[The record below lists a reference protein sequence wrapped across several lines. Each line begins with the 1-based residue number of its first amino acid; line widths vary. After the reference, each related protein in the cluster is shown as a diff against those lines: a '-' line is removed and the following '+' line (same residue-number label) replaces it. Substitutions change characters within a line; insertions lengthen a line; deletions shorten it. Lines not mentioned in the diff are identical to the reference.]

1 MTEFAPHL
9 DVLLPPQRRLW
20 AELVEIPA
28 EFVLYGGT
36 AVALRFGHRTSVDF
50 DFFANRPLDADRLLG
65 ELRLLSECDVMQR
78 APNTLTVSVMRDG
91 PIKLSFFGGITFGRV
106 GVPEETN
113 DRVVTV
119 ASSLDLLATKLEVL
133 LERTQAKDY
142 HDVECLLR
150 GGLDLKEGLGAA
162 ISLYGAQFPP
172 ADCVKALTYFKGG
185 DLETLPEEVM
195 QFLIQVASRWDVGVE
210 EVPVLSQELGSRGE

>member
-1 MTEFAPHL
+1 LTKFAPHL
-9 DVLLPPQRRLW
+9 DVLLPPQKRLW

-28 EFVLYGGT
+28 EFVLYGDT

-50 DFFANRPLDADRLLG
+50 DFFACHPLDADRLLS

-106 GVPEETN
+106 GVPEQT
-113 DRVVTV
+113 DDSVVTV
-119 ASSLDLLATKLEVL
+119 ASSLDLLATKLKVL

-142 HDVECLLR
+142 HDIECLLR
-150 GGLDLKEGLGAA
+150 GGLSLKEGLGAA

-185 DLETLPEEVM
+185 DLETLPEDVM
-195 QFLIQVASRWDVGVE
+195 QFLIQAASRWDVGVA
-210 EVPVLSQELGSRGE
+210 EVPVLSRDLNL